1 MRRTLLGIAVL
12 TGFVFMGCSLTDSL
26 DQTLNVA
33 KVNFSAAD
41 TLVTNPNVVSSY
53 SPSLLNPKLPT
64 TDDFS
69 LQLTFNFIGDNT
81 GNSGVASFGQ
91 TMRPSLNV
99 YLDNQTTPISTDVDP
114 FTIPA
119 NIKQKVTLTGKIPFR
134 SINTDILKKIV
145 NQTPIPYRITAGLTF
160 VLQVGDATYDGPRC
174 EFDLKSGSI
183 PTDVSSVGSYLSKL
197 SL

>member
-12 TGFVFMGCSLTDSL
+12 TGFVFMGCSLLDSAEE
-26 DQTLNVA
+26 TMNVA
-33 KVNFSAAD
+33 KVKFSAAD
-41 TLVTNPNVVSSY
+41 ALVTNPQVTTSY
-53 SPSLLNPKLPT
+53 DPYSFRLPSKN
-64 TDDFS
+64 DFN
-69 LQLTFNFIGDNT
+69 LQLTFNFVGDNT

-91 TMRPSLNV
+91 TVRPSLNV
-99 YLDNQTTPISTDVDP
+99 YIDNQTTPISTDVDP

-119 NIKQKVTLTGKIPFR
+119 NTKQKVTLTGKIPFS

-160 VLQVGDATYDGPRC
+160 VLQVGGSSYDGPKC
-174 EFDLKSGSI
+174 EIDLSQGSI